1 MEQENENWENET
13 VRYRLKGFIVHIGTS
28 ESGHYY
34 SLVKEGER
42 WIKFDDSRVE
52 DWKWNSYGREK

>member
-34 SLVKEGER
+34 SLVKEGDR
-42 WIKFDDSRVE
+42 WIKFDDSRV
-52 DWKWNSYGREK
+52 